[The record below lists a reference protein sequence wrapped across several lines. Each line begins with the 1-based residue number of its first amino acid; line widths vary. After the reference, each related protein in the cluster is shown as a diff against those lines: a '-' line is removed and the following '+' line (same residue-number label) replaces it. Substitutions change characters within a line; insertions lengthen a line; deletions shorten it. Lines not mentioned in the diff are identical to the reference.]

1 MPETI
6 MAVRLDVLLRK
17 ASTVLRDAGI
27 ADAGR
32 EARLLT
38 EHLAGVNAAEFLTDP
53 GRQIA
58 GPAQAAVEEAVR
70 RRAQGEPL
78 HRIVGK
84 RGFYGIELA
93 LSPATLEPRPDTEIL
108 VERIIPHARRITK
121 RDGVCKLL
129 DLGTGTG
136 AIALAVLKEVDG
148 ATALGVDIDD
158 DAVATAMANARSNG
172 LAGRFRAIRSDW
184 FGGVNEKFHIIVSN
198 PPYISSDEYAALPEE
213 VRLFDPKT
221 ALLGGIDGLQA
232 YRAIARSAAGYLIPD
247 GIVGVE
253 TGYTQR
259 DAVMAIFAE
268 HGFKLV
274 EEARDLAGHDRVL
287 LFDLWHRTE

>member
-1 MPETI
+1 MPETA
-6 MAVRLDVLLRK
+6 MSVRLDVLLRE
-17 ASTVLRDAGI
+17 ASAALREAGI
-27 ADAGR
+27 TDAGR

-38 EHLAGVNAAEFLTDP
+38 EHFAGISATEFLTDP
-53 GRQIA
+53 EKQIA
-58 GPAQAAVEEAVR
+58 EPAQAAVMEAVR
-70 RRAQGEPL
+70 RRTRGEPL

-93 LSPATLEPRPDTEIL
+93 LSPPTLEPRPDTEIL
-108 VERIIPHARRITK
+108 VDRIIPHARRITEQS
-121 RDGVCKLL
+121 GACKLL

-136 AIALAVLKEVDG
+136 AIALAVLNEVDG

-158 DAVATAMANARSNG
+158 DAVAIAVSNSCSNG

-184 FGGVNEKFHIIVSN
+184 FDGVNEKFHIIVSN
-198 PPYISSDEYAALPEE
+198 PPYIAEEEYAALPRE

-221 ALLGGIDGLQA
+221 ALLGGIDGLRA
-232 YRAIARSAAGYLIPD
+232 YRAIAGSAAGYLLP
-247 GIVGVE
+247 GGLVGVE

-259 DAVMAIFAE
+259 GAVSAIFAE
-268 HGFKLV
+268 HRFRLV

-287 LFDLWHRTE
+287 LFSL